1 MQLQYNINMGVANPG
16 MIADAAFD
24 MIESFQAYE
33 VLDIGLG
40 IVKRVGSDYVGRLPK
55 ANRGIIGF
63 SADTVAGDIVNVS
76 VNGTSITS
84 TTFATTHLAL
94 MQAVIAKL
102 LLLTTKVGACALD
115 AADTSNRTIDVTALD
130 GLDCIVLA
138 SVTNGGIGAAT
149 ATVMETTIDTL
160 EGISVSTMA
169 KEETLGTLLVQFK
182 VGEAIP
188 TMRKGKIYVFPETD
202 VASGDPV
209 YCRFL
214 GNGTSTFSGHFRNDS
229 DGGKA
234 FLVGSALFKT
244 SSTANSPA
252 IIEINLP

>member
-40 IVKRVGSDYVGRLPK
+40 IVKRVGMDYVGRLPK
-55 ANRGIIGF
+55 ANASEVTV
-63 SADTVAGDIVNVS
+63 SADLVAGDIVNMS
-76 VNGTSITS
+76 INGTALT
-84 TTFATTHLAL
+84 ATTYAVSHVAA
-94 MQAVIAKL
+94 MNAVIAKL
-102 LLLTTKVGACALD
+102 LALTTIVATAALD
-115 AADTSNRTIDVTALD
+115 PADVTNRTILITSLD
-130 GLDCIVLA
+130 GLDCIVIA
-138 SVTNGGIGAAT
+138 SITNGGMGTAT
-149 ATVMETTIDTL
+149 ASVITSSTDTL
-160 EGISVSTMA
+160 EGVSVSTMA

-188 TMRKGKIYVFPETD
+188 TMRKGKIYVFPEVN

-214 GNGTSTFSGHFRNDS
+214 GNGTTKFSGHFRNDGDS
-229 DGGKA
+229 GTA
-234 FLVGSALFKT
+234 FLVDRAMFKT
-244 SSTANSPA
+244 TATAGSPA
-252 IIEINLP
+252 IVEINLP